1 MRDVV
6 TLAIVLIV
14 LAILMLALGV
24 FIQGAHLLFWIG
36 VIALIASVVVYL
48 LDGRTRSGPPL

>member
-6 TLAIVLIV
+6 SLAIILIV

-24 FIQGAHLLFWIG
+24 FIQGAHLLFWLG
-36 VIALIASVVVYL
+36 VIALIASLVVYL
-48 LDGRTRSGPPL
+48 LGGTRRGDPL